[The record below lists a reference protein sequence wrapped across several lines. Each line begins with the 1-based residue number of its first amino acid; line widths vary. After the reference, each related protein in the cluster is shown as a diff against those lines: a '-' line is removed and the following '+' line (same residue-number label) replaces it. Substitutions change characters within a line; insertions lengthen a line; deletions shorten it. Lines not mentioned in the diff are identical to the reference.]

1 MAGAFVRRRQGS
13 ASALHARSGP
23 SVKCV
28 THIPSASTP
37 WLAAKA
43 ATAPGAALLL
53 GLPPQSAT
61 GTMGNAGELRWIHL
75 LGPVM
80 ETGKMPS
87 AYTPVFI
94 ISQFSLVQRLHCV
107 HLRAQLPTQNRLYV
121 WSNWSPQVAQKS
133 LGGQMT
139 NHLKPQAALPT
150 HSSIIFSVCH
160 DNEVISFF
168 YCVILWWAPVHL
180 YVGMGSTPSF

>member
-1 MAGAFVRRRQGS
+1 MAGAFVRRQRGS
-13 ASALHARSGP
+13 ASALHAPSGP

-28 THIPSASTP
+28 TPIPSASTP

-43 ATAPGAALLL
+43 ATAPGSALLL

-61 GTMGNAGELRWIHL
+61 GTMGSAGELRWIHL

-80 ETGKMPS
+80 GRKDAICPHTCLCYFPILTGPRTALCS
-87 AYTPVFI
+87 P
-94 ISQFSLVQRLHCV
+94 QF
-107 HLRAQLPTQNRLYV
+107 TQNWLYV
-121 WSNWSPQVAQKS
+121 GSNRSPQVAQRS
-133 LGGQMT
+133 LGGEMT
-139 NHLKPQAALPT
+139 NHLKPQAALPI

-180 YVGMGSTPSF
+180 YVGMGSPPSL